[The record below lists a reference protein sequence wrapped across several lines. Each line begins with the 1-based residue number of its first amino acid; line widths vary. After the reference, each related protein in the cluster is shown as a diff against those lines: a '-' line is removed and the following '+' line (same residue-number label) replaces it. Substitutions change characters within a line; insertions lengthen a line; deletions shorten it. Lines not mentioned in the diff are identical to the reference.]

1 MIKEEIDK
9 NNESTSKFGDK
20 SQATP
25 KFIEG
30 IKKLF
35 EMILNFQAEN
45 NVEILKKIKIVADF
59 AVEVSKSTQ
68 EYGNFI
74 RKAFKAIIE
83 LQDKNKILEK
93 EVDLLKKELDQ
104 LKSQGK

>member
-9 NNESTSKFGDK
+9 NNESTSTFGDK

-45 NVEILKKIKIVADF
+45 NLEILKRIKIIGDF
-59 AVEVSKSTQ
+59 AIEAAKSTQ
-68 EYGNFI
+68 EYGNCI
-74 RKAFKAIIE
+74 QIAFKAIME
-83 LQDKNKILEK
+83 LEDKNKILEK
-93 EVDLLKKELDQ
+93 EIALLKKELDE
-104 LKSQGK
+104 LKGQGK